1 MQELKQLLIPLN
13 ITFYIQDA
21 HFYNIYFVMTYYYLV
36 NYYLDTKYLIK
47 DEEPLF
53 YINNNFALLS

>member
-21 HFYNIYFVMTYYYLV
+21 HFYNIDFVMTYYYLV